1 MNELTGA
8 AARGAGTDP
17 APEEHG
23 ASERTAPGRHSVKP
37 RSSFLYP
44 DDRLCLPCDSPQM
57 LFRPP
62 AASATRSSGMSVD
75 SAALQFVRVTKIFQ
89 QRQVAVSDISF
100 VVPRGSTVGLLGAN
114 GSGKSTSIRMALGLI
129 TPTVGTVEVF
139 GQRMHPGAKALR
151 QRLGFLSDEPAFP
164 KDLNAIQYLSFVG
177 SCFGLSSIDQNARL
191 GTLLRAVGLT
201 DDAGR
206 RVGTYSTGM
215 KTRLGVAA
223 SLMNDPELLIWDEP
237 TAGLDPISR
246 MQTLDLLEKLRGNKT
261 VLLSS
266 HILGD
271 IDRVCDR
278 LVILNKG
285 QLLFDGP
292 REELENMLE
301 QRVLEVRAE
310 GDLGVYRRLIL
321 DRLHRRDISLDGSR
335 IRLEL
340 SSKDVVG
347 DVVSSL
353 LTLAREADVKIDG
366 VNSTGRQLEDAYLKL
381 ITEDEFRG
389 FDRAAHG

>member
-1 MNELTGA
+1 MNG
-8 AARGAGTDP
+8 D
-17 APEEHG
+17 
-23 ASERTAPGRHSVKP
+23 SV
-37 RSSFLYP
+37 
-44 DDRLCLPCDSPQM
+44 
-57 LFRPP
+57 
-62 AASATRSSGMSVD
+62 
-75 SAALQFVRVTKIFQ
+75 ALRFTRVTKIFQ

-100 VVPRGSTVGLLGAN
+100 ALPRGSTVGLLGAN

-129 TPTVGTVEVF
+129 TPTVGSIEVF
-139 GQRMHPGAKALR
+139 GERMHPGAKALR
-151 QRLGFLSDEPAFP
+151 QRLGFLSDEPSFP
-164 KDLNAIQYLSFVG
+164 KDINAIQYLSFVG
-177 SCFGLSSIDQNARL
+177 SCFGLNRIDQNARI

-278 LVILNKG
+278 LIILNKG

-292 REELENMLE
+292 REDLENMLE
-301 QRVLEVRAE
+301 QRVLEIRAE
-310 GDLGVYRRLIL
+310 GDLAVYRRLIH

-335 IRLEL
+335 LRLEL
-340 SSKDVVG
+340 SSRDVVG

-353 LTLAREADVKIDG
+353 LTLAREADVKVDG
-366 VNSTGRQLEDAYLKL
+366 INSTGRQLEDAYLKL

-389 FDRAAHG
+389 FERAAHNPLA